1 MTLQKAM
8 RVRSE
13 LKMAAAHLKSLLD
26 TVSFNIDY
34 EGDNAPS
41 EQTLAAKRAE
51 KIAGLDNMTYEEVVK
66 KLFRITDACKAL
78 NNAIENVNA
87 DGHHLLF
94 EETAVKSK
102 ISYLDY
108 LLNKQRAIKP
118 KTTITKTDYN
128 EADNKGNYKKI
139 ETNCYSYPILDDSC
153 FGMSIVEY
161 RRKLNGELA
170 DIRDRIS
177 TFNATQKVDY
187 ELPDGL
193 L

>member
-1 MTLQKAM
+1 MIGLTTYSQYPRNVEKLDFDDPIIPEEAKQWRDIAWK
-8 RVRSE
+8 
-13 LKMAAAHLKSLLD
+13 D
-26 TVSFNIDY
+26 TVDKEYGNIDIKY
-34 EGDNAPS
+34 
-41 EQTLAAKRAE
+41 AE
-51 KIAGLDNMTYEEVVK
+51 RNKPIRKFAESYRNVPQRPINKGIILRCD
-66 KLFRITDACKAL
+66 
-78 NNAIENVNA
+78 VNA
-87 DGHHLLF
+87 EGHHLLF

-108 LLNKQRAIKP
+108 LLNKQRAIRA

-139 ETNCYSYPILDDSC
+139 ETNCYSYPILDDNC

-170 DIRDRIS
+170 EIRDRIS